1 MLKELTLEGIN
12 IPSLQAQY
20 LTFASY
26 YVHTYLRQW
35 IVSNIMMLW
44 CWMLTTLLWG
54 AAFFVCFNC
63 SNLDEATH
71 CFVELS
77 KTTLPV
83 DLSVLV
89 KKRIP
94 CVPPLYLND
103 YLIKTPPP
111 QAHNCVVPEYKEHLQ
126 AQ

>member
-1 MLKELTLEGIN
+1 MGQFILFPVFSSLCKTPVSFGLYN
-12 IPSLQAQY
+12 I
-20 LTFASY
+20 F
-26 YVHTYLRQW
+26 
-35 IVSNIMMLW
+35 I
-44 CWMLTTLLWG
+44 
-54 AAFFVCFNC
+54 CFNS

-77 KTTLPV
+77 KASLPV

-103 YLIKTPPP
+103 YLIKNPPP
-111 QAHNCVVPEYKEHLQ
+111 QAHNCVVPEYKHLLQ
-126 AQ
+126 TL

>member
-1 MLKELTLEGIN
+1 MFV
-12 IPSLQAQY
+12 Y
-20 LTFASY
+20 LNS
-26 YVHTYLRQW
+26 
-35 IVSNIMMLW
+35 
-44 CWMLTTLLWG
+44 
-54 AAFFVCFNC
+54 

-71 CFVELS
+71 CFVELG
-77 KTTLPV
+77 KTSLPV

-103 YLIKTPPP
+103 YLIKNPPP
-111 QAHNCVVPEYKEHLQ
+111 QAHDNVVPEYKHYLQ